1 MARVVVGNPFEG
13 QIPTVSA
20 TAQPVDTYVQGVAR
34 RNPFDSL
41 ATTLKNFSAKAKPV
55 LRDIETRRANEEYAE
70 GLRLYNETRKSV
82 GEAVKL
88 GAISESDSP
97 YLRKGYRVGHL
108 NVLASRYTSD
118 LDRDLE
124 AKKLFHA
131 GDPAKISAYVDEYYA
146 QFTKDNPLDGFIEK
160 EVADNFSSHVL
171 KANEAFRTSW
181 LEKHRVYAD
190 GKIYDGISDQ
200 INASTVAIFENAETD
215 REIITANFRMK
226 EWLENSIKGWEAD
239 GLNRTKLNKLVVDS
253 IVMSATENENT
264 DILDLL
270 NEVKLGTGSAGST
283 AYARN
288 EIEKAEEAIST
299 DIASRETARA
309 KAELALQ
316 KKELAIVEADGNQAV
331 IEYFNGGLKEEDAQ
345 KFNDAMGR
353 LRGLAD
359 LGNNEAAGLMASMYK
374 FWDSQLKDYNARSL
388 DQAKLSSSELRE
400 VYGRMENINNAQAMY
415 DILAEETDSSGKKL
429 HPSQMTALLAYGND
443 ILRRDRTAK
452 LDFQDSTSAVRIGLK
467 RVLGLTAKP
476 VFDVNSPK
484 YLEYDDFLADLEQHS
499 RDMFKL
505 ESTWKAKYFEAYKQI
520 KIANGTEPNAF
531 EKDAIVEAMLAVVEA
546 KFSVQMPDFTKK
558 KVD

>member
-20 TAQPVDTYVQGVAR
+20 TAQPVDTYVQGVAK
-34 RNPFDSL
+34 RNPFDGL

-70 GLRLYNETRKSV
+70 GLRLYNETRTSV
-82 GEAVKL
+82 GEAVKS

-131 GDPAKISAYVDEYYA
+131 GDPARISAYVDEYYA

-160 EVADNFSSHVL
+160 EVSDNFSSHVL
-171 KANEAFRTSW
+171 KANEAFRTAW

-190 GKIYDGISDQ
+190 GKIYDGISDT

-215 REIITANFRMK
+215 REIITANFSMER
-226 EWLENSIKGWEAD
+226 WLQRSLKGWEAD

-299 DIASRETARA
+299 DIANRETARA

-359 LGNNEAAGLMASMYK
+359 LGNQQASALMKSMFT
-374 FWDSQLKDYNARSL
+374 FWDSQLTDYNSRMEDNAELTSG
-388 DQAKLSSSELRE
+388 ELRE

-415 DILAEETDSSGKKL
+415 DILADETDSNGKKL
-429 HPSQMTALLAYGND
+429 HPSQMTSLLAYGNE
-443 ILRRDRTAK
+443 ILRRDRVAK

-467 RVLGLTAKP
+467 RVLGIQTKP
-476 VFDVNSPK
+476 EWSEYSPA
-484 YLEYDDFLADLEQHS
+484 YNDYDDYLADLS
-499 RDMFKL
+499 RYNVSLFKL
-505 ESTWKAKYFEAYKQI
+505 ESGFKAQYFEAYKKA
-520 KIANGTEPNAF
+520 KIDLEREPNAF
-531 EKDAIVEAMLAVVEA
+531 EKNAIVEAMLAGVEA
-546 KFSVQMPDFTKK
+546 KFPKPVPTL
-558 KVD
+558 

>member
-108 NVLASRYTSD
+108 NVLAARYTSD

-200 INASTVAIFENAETD
+200 INASTVAIFEDAETD
-215 REIITANFRMK
+215 REILRANFRMK
-226 EWLENSIKGWEAD
+226 NWLENSIKGWEAD
-239 GLNRTKLNKLVVDS
+239 GLNRTKLNKMVVDS
-253 IVMSATENENT
+253 VVMSAIENENT

-283 AYARN
+283 AYARDQ
-288 EIEKAEEAIST
+288 IDKAEEAIST

-467 RVLGLTAKP
+467 RVMGIQTKP
-476 VFDVNSPK
+476 EWSEYSPA
-484 YLEYDDFLADLEQHS
+484 YDDYDDYLADLSLYNETLF
-499 RDMFKL
+499 RL
-505 ESTWKAKYFEAYKQI
+505 ESGFKAQYFEAYKKM
-520 KIANGTEPNAF
+520 KIDKEREPNAF
-531 EKDAIVEAMLAVVEA
+531 EKDAIVQAMLAVFEA
-546 KFSVQMPDFTKK
+546 KFSVPVPTL
-558 KVD
+558 

>member
-467 RVLGLTAKP
+467 RVMGIQTKP
-476 VFDVNSPK
+476 EWSEYSPA
-484 YLEYDDFLADLEQHS
+484 YDDYDDYLADLSLYNETLF
-499 RDMFKL
+499 RL
-505 ESTWKAKYFEAYKQI
+505 ESGFKAQYFEAYKKMNI
-520 KIANGTEPNAF
+520 DKEREPNAF
-531 EKDAIVEAMLAVVEA
+531 EKDAIVQAMLAEVEA
-546 KFSVQMPDFTKK
+546 KFPAPVPKF
-558 KVD
+558 

>member
-443 ILRRDRTAK
+443 ILRRERTAK

-467 RVLGLTAKP
+467 RVMGIQTKP
-476 VFDVNSPK
+476 EWSEYSPA
-484 YLEYDDFLADLEQHS
+484 YDDYDDYLADLSLYNETLF
-499 RDMFKL
+499 RL
-505 ESTWKAKYFEAYKQI
+505 ESGFKAQYFEAYKKM
-520 KIANGTEPNAF
+520 KIDKEREPNAF
-531 EKDAIVEAMLAVVEA
+531 EKDAIVQAMLAVFEA
-546 KFSVQMPDFTKK
+546 KFSVPVPTL
-558 KVD
+558 